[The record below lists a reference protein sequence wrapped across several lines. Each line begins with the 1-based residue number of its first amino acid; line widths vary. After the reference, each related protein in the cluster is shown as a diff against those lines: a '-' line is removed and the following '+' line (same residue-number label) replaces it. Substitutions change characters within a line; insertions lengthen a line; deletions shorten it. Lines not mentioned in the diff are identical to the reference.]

1 MGRPKLYPVKLN
13 NQQRQH
19 LKNLTKKGHAK
30 ARVMTRARILLLA
43 SEDREDKE
51 VAHALQVSPATI
63 KATRK
68 RFNQQGLEAA
78 LSEKPRPGAT
88 PKLDA
93 KQEAVL
99 IALACGAPPDER
111 ESWTMQL
118 LSDRLVELEVVDSIS
133 DETVRRT
140 LKKTISN
147 RGRNAPG
154 ASAR

>member
-1 MGRPKLYPVKLN
+1 MGRPKLYPVKLD

-19 LKNLTKKGHAK
+19 LNNQTRKGKAK

-43 SEDREDKE
+43 SEDRKDKE
-51 VAHALQVSPATI
+51 VARALQVSPATI

-68 RFNQQGLEAA
+68 RFNEQGLEAA
-78 LSEKPRPGAT
+78 LSEKPRPGAV
-88 PKLDA
+88 PKLDT

-99 IALACGAPPDER
+99 IALACSDPPGKR
-111 ESWTMQL
+111 EDWTMQL
-118 LSDRLVELEVVDSIS
+118 LADRLVELEVVDSIS
-133 DETVRRT
+133 DETVRRQ

-154 ASAR
+154 ASAG

>member
-1 MGRPKLYPVKLN
+1 MGRPKLYPVKLT
-13 NQQRQH
+13 NQQHQQ
-19 LKNLTKKGHAK
+19 LKDLTRKGKTK
-30 ARVMTRARILLLA
+30 ARVTTRARILLLA
-43 SEDREDKE
+43 SENREDKE
-51 VAHALQVSPATI
+51 VAHALQVSLATV
-63 KATRK
+63 KASRK

-99 IALACGAPPDER
+99 IALACSDPPGER

-147 RGRNAPG
+147 PGRNALG
-154 ASAR
+154 ASAG